1 MSSPELKLDKFFWCE
16 MLLSWHSPQIFI
28 LWAWKYLLIDKCFYI
43 KILLK
48 NDRDYLY
55 EFQLHNLEI
64 SIQVPSSLSNIGK
77 LKQVSKIF
85 K

>member
-1 MSSPELKLDKFFWCE
+1 M
-16 MLLSWHSPQIFI
+16 
-28 LWAWKYLLIDKCFYI
+28 LIDKFFYI
-43 KILLK
+43 KIVLK

-64 SIQVPSSLSNIGK
+64 SIQVPSALSNIHK

-85 K
+85 KLHIF

>member
-1 MSSPELKLDKFFWCE
+1 M
-16 MLLSWHSPQIFI
+16 
-28 LWAWKYLLIDKCFYI
+28 LIDKFFYI
-43 KILLK
+43 KIVLK

-64 SIQVPSSLSNIGK
+64 SIQVPNALSNIHK

-85 K
+85 KLHIF

>member
-1 MSSPELKLDKFFWCE
+1 MLIDKFF
-16 MLLSWHSPQIFI
+16 H
-28 LWAWKYLLIDKCFYI
+28 I

-64 SIQVPSSLSNIGK
+64 TIQVPNTLSNIRK

-85 K
+85 KLHTF